1 MVVSTP
7 LGDALTPRGVLGSSL
22 RVDGLAVGSQ
32 FESVSRACSLTG
44 EQVDF
49 EVLRRSSKPAC
60 FHIGG
65 LLSQAE
71 CDHLIA
77 TADAIGMEQAM
88 MVSGDARRSCG
99 VAWLPVDSD
108 TVAASVCGALEQ
120 LFLQPEVLEQ
130 TGCASGGR
138 WENMQ
143 CLKYAPG
150 GEYLPH
156 YDADERVPRMLT
168 VILYL
173 NGEGETWFPLAL
185 QEACDAQALENA
197 GPPPQA
203 TLAAAVYGQLDPG
216 HHGLLLRP
224 GKGDAVAF
232 YNLLNDG
239 SRQLDPRSLHAGLPA
254 LAEKRVATLW
264 YELDL
269 HSDGQPAAS
278 TGVSSAGLSSGDE
291 HEGR

>member
-1 MVVSTP
+1 
-7 LGDALTPRGVLGSSL
+7 
-22 RVDGLAVGSQ
+22 
-32 FESVSRACSLTG
+32 
-44 EQVDF
+44 
-49 EVLRRSSKPAC
+49 
-60 FHIGG
+60 
-65 LLSQAE
+65 
-71 CDHLIA
+71 
-77 TADAIGMEQAM
+77 M
-88 MVSGDARRSCG
+88 MVAAMRSAFVVWRGCLSTRTRLQPRF
-99 VAWLPVDSD
+99 A
-108 TVAASVCGALEQ
+108 ALEQ

-254 LAEKRVATLW
+254 LAESASRRCGMNSTCTVTASLQPLQVFLRQVFRPVTSTK
-264 YELDL
+264 
-269 HSDGQPAAS
+269 DGKALVQVDIVERHTPP
-278 TGVSSAGLSSGDE
+278 
-291 HEGR
+291 RRRI